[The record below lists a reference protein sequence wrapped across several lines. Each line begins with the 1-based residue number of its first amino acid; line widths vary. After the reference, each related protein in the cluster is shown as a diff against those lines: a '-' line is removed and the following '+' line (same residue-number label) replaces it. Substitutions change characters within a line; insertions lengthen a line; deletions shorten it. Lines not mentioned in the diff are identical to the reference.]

1 MVRSFPR
8 QQVTAE
14 DETFYCPFWGNVCS
28 KVNRTLDEHP
38 RTSTTDLLE
47 WEQWIKKSTPKNVGA
62 NITSGGCF
70 IIFFRLGG
78 TAHVKSR
85 DSKHKK
91 SFAERAW
98 RAQWASNLWAIKA
111 RFFLRFPFPCA
122 ADALQLVFPRR
133 PRSGL
138 NYGVKSPLND
148 RKNDLLLENL
158 AQQLFVAFVFA
169 TVNSIIAVIIALL
182 QHKPPGLFG
191 CFWGVTASMDC

>member
-1 MVRSFPR
+1 MVRSFPSYGR
-8 QQVTAE
+8 GWDFLVS
-14 DETFYCPFWGNVCS
+14 FLGKCLFKS
-28 KVNRTLDEHP
+28 KSHP
-38 RTSTTDLLE
+38 GRTSAD
-47 WEQWIKKSTPKNVGA
+47 INDRPSRVGAVNKKSTPKNVGA

-70 IIFFRLGG
+70 IFFIFFFGSVGQPTSSRG
-78 TAHVKSR
+78 TANIRKVLPS
-85 DSKHKK
+85 
-91 SFAERAW
+91 ECG
-98 RAQWASNLWAIKA
+98 AQWASNLWAIKA
-111 RFFLRFPFPCA
+111 RFFLRFPFPSA